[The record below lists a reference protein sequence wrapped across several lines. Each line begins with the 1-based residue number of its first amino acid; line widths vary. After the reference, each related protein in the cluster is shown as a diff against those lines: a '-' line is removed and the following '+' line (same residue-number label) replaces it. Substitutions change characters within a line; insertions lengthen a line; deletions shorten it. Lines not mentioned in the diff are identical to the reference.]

1 MITISLRSLGNP
13 TMGRVNYAGWIDP
26 QGNVYPVNDMTH
38 AEWMLEHYD
47 WLLKKGYNLPKA
59 ESIRAD
65 IKRGMGETPAFEL
78 VKQNW
83 VRIHTP
89 SFYVLFDINRSG
101 NLIRDAI
108 LTREI
113 NIRSN
118 DYPIN
123 ITELRRNQ
131 QFTFDEEEIKDKGI
145 EAHLKMKTVES
156 QLSSRHE
163 EYYVNATQ
171 GTRVD
176 KGNGQPIVYF
186 DLYDLLRNEEIA
198 NSFKI
203 ALVENG
209 MHMESNGLY
218 VKNLNDPDFGAQYQD
233 VVKKVVHAFKQIHK
247 KNFVMANFEPI
258 QGRKDKTLIILTEF
272 KAA

>member
-26 QGNVYPVNDMTH
+26 SGNVYPVSDMVH

-47 WLLKKGYNLPKA
+47 WLIKKGYNLPST
-59 ESIRAD
+59 ESIREN
-65 IKRGMGETPAFEL
+65 IKKGMGETAAFEL

-89 SFYVLFDINRSG
+89 SHYIVFDINRSG

-108 LTREI
+108 LVREV
-113 NIRSN
+113 NLRPS

-131 QFTFDEEEIKDKGI
+131 QFQFDEEEIKDKGI
-145 EAHLKMKTVES
+145 EAKLKMKTIEG
-156 QLSSRHE
+156 QISSRHE

-171 GTRVD
+171 VFRLSSDGERPVMCLD
-176 KGNGQPIVYF
+176 I
-186 DLYDLLRNEEIA
+186 YDILRNEEVANNFRIA
-198 NSFKI
+198 M
-203 ALVENG
+203 VENG
-209 MHMESNGLY
+209 FHRENNGLY
-218 VKNLNDPDFGAQYQD
+218 VKSLPQHDFSSAYLSLIG
-233 VVKKVVHAFKQIHK
+233 KVVDSFKSIK
-247 KNFVMANFEPI
+247 GSNFEMVGVESVH
-258 QGRKDKTLIILTEF
+258 GRKDKHTITITEF
-272 KAA
+272 VAS